1 MSSTEQMVQ
10 VYQLRI
16 WIREISPPIWH
27 RLLVCSDGTIAQ
39 LHDILQ
45 IAFGWADEYLH
56 QFLIRG
62 KPFGIWKPGGIS

>member
-27 RLLVCSDGTIAQ
+27 RLLVCSDGTIAHVIFPITYP
-39 LHDILQ
+39 LSE
-45 IAFGWADEYLH
+45 A
-56 QFLIRG
+56 
-62 KPFGIWKPGGIS
+62 